1 MQEFRDLFYAPCE
14 RKSIMK
20 HFTIGQ
26 ARYQEIISGMEPRQS
41 TGGKRFLT
49 VAEFKALP
57 PKPKLVFRSIR
68 RVA

>member
-1 MQEFRDLFYAPCE
+1 
-14 RKSIMK
+14 MK